1 MPSCLFRF
9 PLCAQSPS
17 MAPHQG
23 IRDWVKPGPGL
34 GESVQVAAQEGRGHH
49 QKPGCWVTTLPAAHF
64 LQPGQGPQKAL
75 LWRSHHQPWAE
86 RTLAGSA
93 WSRHPPPPPLC
104 PLACWQCYRCP
115 RGWKTSKPGTN
126 PVFPR
131 GSAPGNREAK
141 EWGSLW
147 SSVASGCDLTIDISG
162 GTLQRE
168 AQWASSKN
176 SPHDGSGFH
185 MCL

>member
-1 MPSCLFRF
+1 MFNFDFGLTFLPFHMPSCLFRF
-9 PLCAQSPS
+9 PLCAQCPS

-93 WSRHPPPPPLC
+93 WSRHPRTPATVPLSL
-104 PLACWQCYRCP
+104 LAMLQVPKRMEDFETRNQPCLPKGQCP
-115 RGWKTSKPGTN
+115 REQRSKRMEFAAVLCRFG
-126 PVFPR
+126 
-131 GSAPGNREAK
+131 
-141 EWGSLW
+141 L
-147 SSVASGCDLTIDISG
+147 
-162 GTLQRE
+162 
-168 AQWASSKN
+168 
-176 SPHDGSGFH
+176 
-185 MCL
+185 